1 MRRRFLMS
9 TVLLAAAIYIRVL
22 HADGAGDDA
31 RNDHVRYRGP
41 AGFQGNLWGKPLSA
55 FAHFERDPLYVQTA
69 SSRGKTTFVDMK
81 CVARAMTGC
90 DLEASLQTLQQK
102 VEGEGFHALAEYYV
116 DAQGLQFGEPEAVL
130 FPLFYQF
137 CARWGGVSSRVPQDV
152 QEKMKFC
159 GMRMLFRSETLK
171 ELRAHDDG
179 HVTNYDRIL
188 RQLIGTH
195 GEPEGYVKH
204 GRVIIHAPGEKI
216 EQARERRFDEW
227 RWCSLR
233 TDRDIAPGCQSSIV
247 FAFDATTGWGVVLY
261 ATRPIWEFA
270 YARHQGGAEDDALYK
285 LLHGLGESH
294 PVDESCTGS
303 NLCRPGAPRAM
314 SHDVRTLFRLPR

>member
-1 MRRRFLMS
+1 MPRRFAMSTFVFAALMS
-9 TVLLAAAIYIRVL
+9 TRTLF
-22 HADGAGDDA
+22 ADGASAGSEP
-31 RNDHVRYRGP
+31 VRYRGP
-41 AGFQGNLWGKPLSA
+41 AGFQGNPWGKPLSA
-55 FAHFERDPLYVQTA
+55 FKHFERDPLYVQTA
-69 SSRGKTTFVDMK
+69 ASRGKTTFVDMK
-81 CVARAMTGC
+81 CVARAMSGC

-116 DAQGLQFGEPEAVL
+116 DAQGLQFGEPGAVL

-137 CARWGGVSSRVPQDV
+137 CARWGGVSMRVPPDIQD
-152 QEKMKFC
+152 KMKFC

-171 ELRAHDDG
+171 EIRAHDDAE

-188 RQLIGTH
+188 RQLIGMH
-195 GEPEGYVKH
+195 GEPEGYVKR

-261 ATRPIWEFA
+261 VTRPIWEFA
-270 YARHQGGAEDDALYK
+270 YARHQGGAEDDSLFK
-285 LLHGLGESH
+285 LLHGLREFH

-303 NLCRPGAPRAM
+303 NLCRPGPPRAM
-314 SHDVRTLFRLPR
+314 RHDIRTLFRLPQ

>member
-1 MRRRFLMS
+1 MPRRFLMS
-9 TVLLAAAIYIRVL
+9 TFLFTALIC
-22 HADGAGDDA
+22 AGVSQA
-31 RNDHVRYRGP
+31 GGETAGSDHVRYRGP
-41 AGFQGNLWGKPLSA
+41 AGFQGNPWGKPLSA

-137 CARWGGVSSRVPQDV
+137 CARWGGVSARVPQDIRD
-152 QEKMKFC
+152 KMKFC

-171 ELRAHDDG
+171 ELRARDDADE

-195 GEPEGYVKH
+195 GEPEDYVKR

-216 EQARERRFDEW
+216 EHARQRSFDEW

-247 FAFDATTGWGVVLY
+247 LAFDATTGWGVVLY
-261 ATRPIWEFA
+261 ATKPVWEFA
-270 YARHQGGAEDDALYK
+270 YARHQGGAEDDSLYK
-285 LLHGLGESH
+285 LLHGLQVFH
-294 PVDESCTGS
+294 PADESCTGS
-303 NLCRPGAPRAM
+303 NLCRPGPPRAM
-314 SHDVRTLFRLPR
+314 RQDVRTLFRLPQ